1 MKKIIADVPEK
12 KKRSDNINLN
22 HLFHE
27 GKKFTK
33 KVMISAGMAFQNHFF
48 LDEAIWNPALGQIW
62 NISEMTSYLLC

>member
-27 GKKFTK
+27 GKKLTK
-33 KVMISAGMAFQNHFF
+33 KVMISAVVSWNGVSKPLF
-48 LDEAIWNPALGQIW
+48 LG
-62 NISEMTSYLLC
+62 